1 MEAKL
6 ESIEIQILL
15 GQNFTNQSILIE
27 PNSTLWPI
35 PNRSIPEMV
44 FYGTLFLFLE
54 SVGNFLLFY
63 MVIYEKYGMDS
74 QKRTVTNQLLSGV
87 CVSIIFNNIFL
98 MPFFMVSKTFGVQ
111 SKNSLSFYSNQIGNC
126 YLPIFCVFYKVA
138 TK

>member
-1 MEAKL
+1 MRQY
-6 ESIEIQILL
+6 EIQILS

-27 PNSTLWPI
+27 PNSTLWPS
-35 PNRSIPEMV
+35 PNRSIPEIV

-63 MVIYEKYGMDS
+63 MVIHEKYGMDS

-98 MPFFMVSKTFGVQ
+98 MPLFMVSKTFGVQ
-111 SKNSLSFYSNQIGNC
+111 SKNSLSFFSNQIGHY
-126 YLPIFCVFYKVA
+126 YLPISCVF
-138 TK
+138 